1 MHASRGIT
9 FGLVLSLFAAWAAC
23 LVILGLWMTFDLARQ
38 FSSGSW
44 AVRTAGIGLIAA
56 GEFVFLVRV
65 ADKLFPRL
73 GRRLGVWAMELT
85 LLLTFLACLVLV
97 GAIFLWVASV

>member
-9 FGLVLSLFAAWAAC
+9 FGLILTSFAAWAAC
-23 LVILGLWMTFDLARQ
+23 LVVLGLWVAADLARQ
-38 FSSGSW
+38 VSSASW
-44 AVRTAGIGLIAA
+44 AVTTAGIGLIAA

-73 GRRLGVWAMELT
+73 GRRLGVWALELS
-85 LLLTFLACLVLV
+85 LLLTFLACLGLV
-97 GAIFLWVASV
+97 GFVFVRVAAF

>member
-1 MHASRGIT
+1 MHASKGIA
-9 FGLVLSLFAAWAAC
+9 FGLVVTVSAAWAAC
-23 LVILGLWMTFDLARQ
+23 LVILGLWMAFDLARQ
-38 FSSGSW
+38 FSSGAW

-73 GRRLGVWAMELT
+73 GRRLGVWALELS
-85 LLLTFLACLVLV
+85 LLLTFLACLALV
-97 GAIFLWVASV
+97 GAILVWAAPV